1 MARIEAE
8 AMATQAVVADIA
20 NEVRALRENNGNS
33 QDEVNVEKAKREQA
47 EKLINEL
54 RVELEQVKVERD
66 AERYSYLKGRATVD
80 SEKGILQLL
89 RQQVDQQAQELS
101 ALQAQVAGE
110 KERFEKLRLER
121 EAELEAVSHLRAD
134 LEVEKKALTLV
145 RFAIILYTKAACN
158 SKVDNLRKKRIIL
171 VIVLAGVPILAKL
184 SLEFLSESNKCA
196 TLFPLLKA
204 VPSSQLVI
212 LPFLPTLKCGTFYL
226 TFPLAGRIWAED
238 EAKQARAQGKILEEA
253 RQRWE
258 GQGFEIDSD
267 IVEALNPDH
276 KSAEIK
282 DIKAKLDN
290 LVQQVVPQ
298 QNDSPPEDIGFKTQ
312 VNDAISTSW
321 QSLKPEEMRAKLEE
335 LVQRVVPRQE
345 PTAEDVEFKNQ
356 VNDAITSW
364 QSMKPEEMRAKLEEL
379 LQRVVPRQEPTA
391 GDVEFKTQVND
402 AIINYWRSTTG
413 AASGVRHKLME
424 FLEELGR
431 KSRHVQGDSMSSA
444 GQRAQELKETAS
456 ARLQGIQGKVGEST
470 QGLQGMV
477 GERAEEVKSAVAG
490 MSTSFVEGSKQVSSN
505 IREEAQKLAQRFRN

>member
-1 MARIEAE
+1 M
-8 AMATQAVVADIA
+8 
-20 NEVRALRENNGNS
+20 
-33 QDEVNVEKAKREQA
+33 
-47 EKLINEL
+47 
-54 RVELEQVKVERD
+54 
-66 AERYSYLKGRATVD
+66 
-80 SEKGILQLL
+80 
-89 RQQVDQQAQELS
+89 
-101 ALQAQVAGE
+101 
-110 KERFEKLRLER
+110 
-121 EAELEAVSHLRAD
+121 
-134 LEVEKKALTLV
+134 
-145 RFAIILYTKAACN
+145 
-158 SKVDNLRKKRIIL
+158 
-171 VIVLAGVPILAKL
+171 
-184 SLEFLSESNKCA
+184 
-196 TLFPLLKA
+196 
-204 VPSSQLVI
+204 
-212 LPFLPTLKCGTFYL
+212 
-226 TFPLAGRIWAED
+226 AGRIWAED

-298 QNDSPPEDIGFKTQ
+298 QNDSTPEDIEFKTQ
-312 VNDAISTSW
+312 VNDAIS
-321 QSLKPEEMRAKLEE
+321 
-335 LVQRVVPRQE
+335 
-345 PTAEDVEFKNQ
+345 
-356 VNDAITSW
+356 TSW

-379 LQRVVPRQEPTA
+379 VQRVVPRQEPTA

-413 AASGVRHKLME
+413 AASGVQHKLME

-470 QGLQGMV
+470 QGFQGMV
-477 GERAEEVKSAVAG
+477 GERVEGVKSAVAG

>member
-1 MARIEAE
+1 
-8 AMATQAVVADIA
+8 
-20 NEVRALRENNGNS
+20 
-33 QDEVNVEKAKREQA
+33 
-47 EKLINEL
+47 
-54 RVELEQVKVERD
+54 
-66 AERYSYLKGRATVD
+66 
-80 SEKGILQLL
+80 
-89 RQQVDQQAQELS
+89 
-101 ALQAQVAGE
+101 
-110 KERFEKLRLER
+110 
-121 EAELEAVSHLRAD
+121 
-134 LEVEKKALTLV
+134 
-145 RFAIILYTKAACN
+145 
-158 SKVDNLRKKRIIL
+158 
-171 VIVLAGVPILAKL
+171 VLAGVSIFAKL

-212 LPFLPTLKCGTFYL
+212 LPFLPTLKCVTFYL
-226 TFPLAGRIWAED
+226 TLPLAGRIWAED

-298 QNDSPPEDIGFKTQ
+298 QNDSSPEDIGFKTQ

-321 QSLKPEEMRAKLEE
+321 QSMKPEEMRAKLEE

-345 PTAEDVEFKNQ
+345 PTAEDVELKNQ
-356 VNDAITSW
+356 VNDTITSWQSMKPEEMRAKLEELLQRLVPRQEPTAGDVELKNQVNDTITSW

-413 AASGVRHKLME
+413 AASGVQHKLMA

-470 QGLQGMV
+470 QGFQGMV